1 MSVDPPPSSSPQTPP
16 HRPRV
21 LPGFRLT
28 LGFTVFYLS
37 LLLLIPLGAL
47 LLRST
52 QLGWADFW
60 RHVSSPRALA
70 AYRLTF
76 TASAIAGLINV
87 VGGTLLA
94 WVLTRYAFPGRRI
107 LDALIDVPF
116 ALPTA
121 VGGLALAR
129 VYSPTGWMG
138 RWFAPG
144 SPIGDLFGPDGL
156 KLAYSRIGVVI
167 ALTFVSLP
175 FVVRTVQP
183 VLESLDRSIEEAA
196 ACLGAGRGRTFLTVI
211 LPALVPSIL
220 TGFTLAFARA
230 VGEFGSIQF
239 ISSNVPF
246 KTQIAPQLIIEKL
259 DAYELEGAVAIA
271 VFLLVVS
278 FVILAAIN
286 LLESWTRRFQS

>member
-1 MSVDPPPSSSPQTPP
+1 
-16 HRPRV
+16 
-21 LPGFRLT
+21 

-94 WVLTRYAFPGRRI
+94 WVLTRYSFPGRRL

-121 VGGLALAR
+121 VGGLALAS

-144 SPIGDLFGPDGL
+144 SPLGDLFGPDGL
-156 KLAYSRIGVVI
+156 KLAYSRVGVVI

-278 FVILAAIN
+278 FVILATIN

>member
-1 MSVDPPPSSSPQTPP
+1 
-16 HRPRV
+16 
-21 LPGFRLT
+21 
-28 LGFTVFYLS
+28 
-37 LLLLIPLGAL
+37 
-47 LLRST
+47 
-52 QLGWADFW
+52 
-60 RHVSSPRALA
+60 
-70 AYRLTF
+70 
-76 TASAIAGLINV
+76 
-87 VGGTLLA
+87 
-94 WVLTRYAFPGRRI
+94 
-107 LDALIDVPF
+107 
-116 ALPTA
+116 
-121 VGGLALAR
+121 
-129 VYSPTGWMG
+129 
-138 RWFAPG
+138 
-144 SPIGDLFGPDGL
+144 
-156 KLAYSRIGVVI
+156 VVI

-183 VLESLDRSIEEAA
+183 VLESLDRSVEEAA